1 MRFSLGRSYMYVI
14 RSKSEF
20 DDDNI
25 PLYWNNQYGWVNIS
39 EAEYFSQDEKD
50 IFNLPINGYWENIK

>member
-1 MRFSLGRSYMYVI
+1 MQYVI
-14 RSKSEF
+14 RSKSEL

-39 EAEYFSQDEKD
+39 EADFYAQDEKEQYD
-50 IFNLPINGYWENIK
+50 LPIGGYWELVGHSYFI

>member
-1 MRFSLGRSYMYVI
+1 MYVI

-25 PLYWNNQYGWVNIS
+25 PLYWNNQYGWVNSS
-39 EAEYFSQDEKD
+39 EADIFAQDEQEQYD
-50 IFNLPINGYWENIK
+50 LPINGYWELVGHSYFI

>member
-1 MRFSLGRSYMYVI
+1 MHYVI
-14 RSKSEF
+14 RSKSEL

-39 EAEYFSQDEKD
+39 EAEYFSQDERD
-50 IFNLPINGYWENIK
+50 IFNLPINGYWENIE